1 MERPQPRVLVVDD
14 EPKVGDAL
22 AAGLRAD
29 GFEVDVAR
37 DGAEGFFAASSRE
50 YDVVLLDWMLPGRS
64 GIEVLGALRNSRSTV
79 PVLML
84 TARDALED
92 KVQGLD
98 QGADDYLVKPF
109 ALAEVA
115 ARIRALLRRGRPEP
129 VSLLRCAG
137 VELDRIAR
145 TVRVDGAEV
154 ELTQR
159 EFELLEYLL
168 LHRGHPVTREMLA
181 RDRWKL
187 PRRDPTRDNA
197 IDVYVAR
204 LRRKVDR
211 DPADRRVQTIRGV
224 GFLLR
229 EAGA

>member
-181 RDRWKL
+181 RDLWKL
-187 PRRDPTRDNA
+187 PRRDPTLDNV

>member
-92 KVQGLD
+92 QVQGLD

-181 RDRWKL
+181 RDLWKL
-187 PRRDPTRDNA
+187 PRRDPTLDNV